1 MISQS
6 DILKARILIVDD
18 QEANVSLLEQMLQGG
33 GYLAISSTRDPHQVA
48 DLHRKNRYDLIMLD
62 LQMPGMDGFEV
73 MKGLKEIET
82 AGYLPVLAITAQP
95 NLKLRALKAGA
106 KDFISK
112 PFDLAEVLARV
123 HNMIEVRLLHLN
135 EVAAS
140 RVRLE
145 NSQRITGIGDWEYDF
160 ADNRLL
166 WSEEVY
172 RILEIARKDFQPD
185 ADIFYRQVHP
195 DDLALVHREKK
206 EAALGH
212 RRVEFDHRMIRTN
225 GEVRYIHQIAET
237 VLDDHGKPLRE
248 SGTIQDVTERRL
260 SENAQRNSE
269 ERYRK
274 LLMLSPDATF
284 VLVDGLITL
293 VNPAFCRMM
302 GATEA
307 AQLIGKPGL
316 GIVHPKFRESV
327 LDRRQMHNGT
337 EPIPTTEMK
346 LIRLDGTM
354 VDVDVASVGFDFL
367 GSKEVQVIA
376 RDISARKRAEEE
388 LKGKTALLEAQID
401 SSIDG
406 ILIVDTEGTKI
417 VQNHRFLELIK
428 IPQDFAKE
436 NADEKTFQHVESLVR
451 YPGLFAEK
459 VLYLYAH
466 PHEASRDE
474 IELKDGTVLDRYSS
488 PILSKE
494 GKNYGRI
501 WAFRDIT
508 ASKASELALRQSEER
523 FKFVARA
530 VSDVVWDWD
539 LKTNALW
546 WNDGFLT
553 TFGFLAGEIEP
564 SVEAWT
570 SRIHPDERNR
580 VVESMSRA
588 IEGAVE
594 SWSSEYRLRRKDGS
608 YTSVQDRGYILRNE
622 SGKGVRM
629 VGGMRD
635 LTEQKKM
642 EAQQLRA
649 QRVESIGTLAG
660 GIAHDLNNVLA
671 PIMMSIELLQMDSVD
686 DPRRTKILDTIY
698 VSCRR
703 GADIVRQVLSFA
715 HGLDGKRIAIQ
726 LRPQIDDLKTII
738 GETFPR
744 NIKIVSNVPGNIWRV
759 TGDPTQL
766 HQILLNLAV
775 NARDAMPHGGTL
787 TLSAANTT
795 IDAQF
800 AATSQEAKVG
810 HYVMLQVTDTGL
822 GIPPEVRD
830 RIFEPFFTT
839 KEIGKGTGIG
849 LATVLTVVRNH
860 GGFLSVESEVGRG
873 SSFKVYLPADPA
885 HRTSDSV
892 SPMRIEMPR
901 GRGELVLVVDDES
914 SIRDITQ
921 QTLEAFGY
929 HVLTAGDGA
938 EAVALYA
945 KNMREIAVVLTDMM
959 MPIMDGVATIQV
971 LMRINPAVRI
981 IAASGITSDNS
992 VAKARRAGVKH
1003 FLLKPYTAET
1013 LLKLFREVLD
1023 STAFPENAHS
1033 AGPESTF
1040 SIKRINRMPDI
1051 PNNPAMR

>member
-1 MISQS
+1 
-6 DILKARILIVDD
+6 
-18 QEANVSLLEQMLQGG
+18 
-33 GYLAISSTRDPHQVA
+33 
-48 DLHRKNRYDLIMLD
+48 
-62 LQMPGMDGFEV
+62 
-73 MKGLKEIET
+73 
-82 AGYLPVLAITAQP
+82 
-95 NLKLRALKAGA
+95 
-106 KDFISK
+106 
-112 PFDLAEVLARV
+112 
-123 HNMIEVRLLHLN
+123 
-135 EVAAS
+135 
-140 RVRLE
+140 
-145 NSQRITGIGDWEYDF
+145 
-160 ADNRLL
+160 
-166 WSEEVY
+166 
-172 RILEIARKDFQPD
+172 
-185 ADIFYRQVHP
+185 
-195 DDLALVHREKK
+195 
-206 EAALGH
+206 
-212 RRVEFDHRMIRTN
+212 
-225 GEVRYIHQIAET
+225 
-237 VLDDHGKPLRE
+237 
-248 SGTIQDVTERRL
+248 
-260 SENAQRNSE
+260 
-269 ERYRK
+269 
-274 LLMLSPDATF
+274 MLSPDATF
-284 VLVDGLITL
+284 VLVDGIISL
-293 VNPAFCRMM
+293 VNPAFCKMM
-302 GATEA
+302 GATA
-307 AQLIGKPGL
+307 PSQLMGRTGL
-316 GIVHPKFRESV
+316 SIAHPDSLGV
-327 LDRRQMHNGT
+327 ILDRRQKHSG
-337 EPIPTTEMK
+337 EESIPTTEMK
-346 LIRLDGTM
+346 LIRLDGTE
-354 VDVDVASVGFDFL
+354 VDVDVASVGFDFF
-367 GSKEVQVIA
+367 GSKEIQVIA
-376 RDISARKRAEEE
+376 RDITARKRAEEE
-388 LKGKTALLEAQID
+388 MKGKNALLEAQID

-428 IPQDFAKE
+428 IPHDCSEK
-436 NADEKTFQHVESLVR
+436 NTDEKTFPHVESLVR
-451 YPGLFAEK
+451 HPGLFTEK

-466 PHEASRDE
+466 PHETSRDE

-570 SRIHPDERNR
+570 SRIHPDERTR

-588 IEGAVE
+588 IDGAVE
-594 SWSSEYRLRRKDGS
+594 TWSSEYRFRRKDGS
-608 YTSVQDRGYILRNE
+608 YTPVQDRGYILRNE
-622 SGKGVRM
+622 TGKGVRM

-686 DPRRTKILDTIY
+686 DPRRTKILETIY

-703 GADIVRQVLSFA
+703 GADLVRQVLSFA

-744 NIKIVSNVPGNIWRV
+744 NIKIVSNVPGNIWPIM
-759 TGDPTQL
+759 GEPTQL

-800 AATSQEAKVG
+800 AATSQEAKEG
-810 HYVMLQVTDTGL
+810 QYVMLQVTDTGL

-839 KEIGKGTGIG
+839 KEVGKGTGIG

-873 SSFKVYLPADPA
+873 SSFKVFLPADPS
-885 HRTSDSV
+885 HRASDSV
-892 SPMRIEMPR
+892 SPIKTEMPR
-901 GRGELVLVVDDES
+901 GHGELVLVVDDES

-945 KNMREIAVVLTDMM
+945 KNVREIAAVLTDMM

-981 IAASGITSDNS
+981 IAASGITSDDS
-992 VAKARRAGVKH
+992 VAKARRAGVKY

-1013 LLKLFREVLD
+1013 LLTLFREVLD
-1023 STAFPENAHS
+1023 STSFPENAPS
-1033 AGPESTF
+1033 GPQSSF
-1040 SIKRINRMPDI
+1040 SIKRINLMPGI
-1051 PNNPAMR
+1051 PNNPATR